1 MKAAEVAI
9 PTQSSSTPTTEDEL
23 FWKRHVEL
31 HQSSGLTRTKYCRL
45 NKVNYDRF
53 GYWLGKFARQS
64 SSLVAVKLK
73 TEDVSTRQATLCT
86 LNLGNGRVLQ
96 IHDQQT
102 LFAILE
108 KWS

>member
-1 MKAAEVAI
+1 MKAAEVI
-9 PTQSSSTPTTEDEL
+9 MPTQPQSTSIAENEL

-31 HQSSGLTRTKYCRL
+31 QQSSGLTRTKYCRL
-45 NKVNYDRF
+45 NNVNYDCF
-53 GYWLGKFARQS
+53 GYWLGKFSRQS

-73 TEDVSTRQATLCT
+73 AEDVSARENTLCT
-86 LNLGNGRVLQ
+86 LNLGNGRVLK

-102 LFAILE
+102 LFAILD